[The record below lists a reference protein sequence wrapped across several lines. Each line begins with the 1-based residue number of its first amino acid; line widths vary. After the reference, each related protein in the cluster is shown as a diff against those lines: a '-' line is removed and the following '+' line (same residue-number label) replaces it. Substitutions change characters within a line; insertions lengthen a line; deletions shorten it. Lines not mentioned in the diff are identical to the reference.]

1 MLFFQTFLRNTHA
14 FDYSE
19 EKNSAF
25 PESLLIPGKK
35 RFSKPFLHQSL
46 SAMASR
52 NENLVKLHCHSV
64 TKILSNCAVIR
75 KPAGWSDSNQNHGYY
90 CEMRNSIRRDFRPF
104 YPERKLKSLRWSTT
118 IPTFLIMPFQQQ
130 YAVHEMK
137 PWPIKLT
144 GEKESGLNILA
155 TAGW

>member
-19 EKNSAF
+19 EKT
-25 PESLLIPGKK
+25 
-35 RFSKPFLHQSL
+35 LH
-46 SAMASR
+46 
-52 NENLVKLHCHSV
+52 
-64 TKILSNCAVIR
+64 VIR

-104 YPERKLKSLRWSTT
+104 YPERKLKSLRWLTT
-118 IPTFLIMPFQQQ
+118 TPTFLIMPFQQQ
-130 YAVHEMK
+130 YTVQEMK

-144 GEKESGLNILA
+144 GEKEYFGDSRMVTTPDNLTMQASRMDWPLWNRWK
-155 TAGW
+155 AGYDTYRVEETVRYIKYISNSKRFYVIGK